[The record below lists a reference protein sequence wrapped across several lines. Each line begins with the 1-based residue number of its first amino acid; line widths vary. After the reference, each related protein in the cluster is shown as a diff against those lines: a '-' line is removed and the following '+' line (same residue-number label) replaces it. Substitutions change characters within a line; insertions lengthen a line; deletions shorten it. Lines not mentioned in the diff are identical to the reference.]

1 MHIQCLMTSWL
12 AGKVC
17 QNYAG
22 CPDSD
27 FQCCSIC
34 SNSGHHGK
42 CEGNKCCCDAFT
54 PMQDSNM

>member
-1 MHIQCLMTSWL
+1 MVS
-12 AGKVC
+12 GKVC